1 MADFT
6 GFYFNNK
13 HSSTYH
19 LLRVSNGDRYE
30 EELFPQFD
38 DRTVE
43 LVGGAGNLYDSTRYK
58 EKEFTISVV
67 FDSLTEK
74 DFRDIRQWLEPNKVK
89 EFRFDERPY
98 KAYWAKLKS
107 PPKFE
112 YVCFMETSDE
122 DFNAK
127 QERVYKGEAELN
139 FIAYNPFGYCHDD
152 STKMTELGLEKIG
165 GVNWQALDSY
175 SHVNGIHEDNLV
187 EWAAESGL
195 MNKASLENFNI
206 FKEHEHNTT
215 DNKISY
221 SATLYNPGDFNADFE
236 LYIKPDYQYYV
247 ESGTPQGAV
256 PGTPRG
262 VSITVEIIKEGN
274 VVLDFL
280 KFSTENLDINYCFLI
295 NSKNHSL
302 KTILDKNTQLRYD
315 LITEKSKNWLM
326 IPKGESTMKITIAYL
341 VETPATVEETNVL
354 NTDLVRTDATENY
367 IKYSYKY
374 Y

>member
-38 DRTVE
+38 DRIVE

-74 DFRDIRQWLEPNKVK
+74 DFRDIRQWLEPNKVQ

-107 PPKFE
+107 PPKFD
-112 YVCFMETSDE
+112 YVCFMKTGDE
-122 DFNAK
+122 GFNAK

-139 FIAYNPFGYCHDD
+139 FIAYNPFGYCNDD
-152 STKMTELGLEKIG
+152 STKMTESGLSENEDGI
-165 GVNWQALDSY
+165 NWQALDSY

-195 MNKASLENFNI
+195 MNKTEIKKYNQFELD
-206 FKEHEHNTT
+206 KNTNT
-215 DNKISY
+215 LAAN
-221 SATLYNPGDFNADFE
+221 LYNPGDFDADFE
-236 LYIKPDYQYYV
+236 LYI
-247 ESGTPQGAV
+247 TPNLV
-256 PGTPRG
+256 DIPNEG
-262 VSITVEIIKEGN
+262 VTIEIYIDEEIGNKGKYFLSFSANELKDTTSISN
-274 VVLDFL
+274 HM
-280 KFSTENLDINYCFLI
+280 LI
-295 NSKNHSL
+295 NTKNHSL
-302 KTILDKNTQLRYD
+302 KKIVVTETIEGGEKKLDIKAQLRYD
-315 LITEKSKNWLM
+315 LIKNKTIEWLK
-326 IPKGESTMKITIAYL
+326 IPKGKSQIRIVFSKLDNVPIAK
-341 VETPATVEETNVL
+341 
-354 NTDLVRTDATENY
+354 
-367 IKYSYKY
+367 IKYGYKY